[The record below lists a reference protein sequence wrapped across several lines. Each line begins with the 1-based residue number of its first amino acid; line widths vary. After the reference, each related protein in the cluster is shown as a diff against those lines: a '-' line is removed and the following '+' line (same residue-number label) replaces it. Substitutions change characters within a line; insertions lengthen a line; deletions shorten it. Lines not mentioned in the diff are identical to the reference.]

1 MLLIDFM
8 AWFCLATLLFARET
22 PLGQWLHARL
32 IEPIAVSLARITA
45 GHWICVGAVLL
56 AIGLLYWLA
65 KADGLLLASMSA
77 PDVAVWFSTFE
88 ISTYAEALITVAMA
102 SSAFRIRALR
112 LPRMVSRPRRRRK
125 RHIKARNSPANDDED
140 ERQVGSQGTTM
151 RHPHPIAG
159 RRHGSARG

>member
-1 MLLIDFM
+1 
-8 AWFCLATLLFARET
+8 
-22 PLGQWLHARL
+22 LGQWLHARL
-32 IEPIAVSLARITA
+32 IEPIADRLARITA

-88 ISTYAEALITVAMA
+88 ISTYADALITVAMA

-112 LPRMVSRPRRRRK
+112 LPRMVSRLRKRQKRVAKPAAARRTMTRTKDRWRAKAPRCGTPPYRRK
-125 RHIKARNSPANDDED
+125 TS
-140 ERQVGSQGTTM
+140 
-151 RHPHPIAG
+151 
-159 RRHGSARG
+159 GSARG